1 MARSKFRSL
10 RLSDK
15 DLDFLVETVSP
26 GVIDKP
32 KLLLHSRLEIFQ
44 MLTKIDIQDNLIE
57 NAPASPPHYQ
67 QVRHSDKPCGK
78 FDYGQPGIV

>member
-44 MLTKIDIQDNLIE
+44 MLTKIE

-78 FDYGQPGIV
+78 FDYGQPGIL